1 MGKKVIQ
8 SVINR
13 VILHLL
19 VFSIAVR
26 LRCSIIT
33 IPVWFIIHCSKSL
46 LIVKYAKYTCEIAK
60 NVENL
65 INLLYFQAKRLCW
78 GDKIEYKM
86 CYYLLI

>member
-1 MGKKVIQ
+1 MAKKFIQ
-8 SVINR
+8 SVINS

-19 VFSIAVR
+19 VFSFAVR
-26 LRCSIIT
+26 LRCSTIT
-33 IPVWFIIHCSKSL
+33 IPVWFIHCLKSL
-46 LIVKYAKYTCEIAK
+46 LFVKYAKYTCEIAK

-65 INLLYFQAKRLCW
+65 INLLYFQAKHLFW